1 MYKNPLVK
9 FSVAPKRLYPLYHLN
24 LTLSIAIQVS
34 LAPLLSLWYNKYT
47 VVKEKNIM
55 PKYIADEV
63 IRDKDGPANDGNHDY
78 SYRGNV
84 LFFENGSI
92 SRRDAIDYEY
102 EYFATPEEA
111 EEWAIKT
118 ADLLNKDLLSSPIAD
133 VVEEKSNNL
142 TFYLMQ
148 LSVAT
153 NEDEIAFWEERIS
166 METGIF

>member
-1 MYKNPLVK
+1 
-9 FSVAPKRLYPLYHLN
+9 
-24 LTLSIAIQVS
+24 
-34 LAPLLSLWYNKYT
+34 
-47 VVKEKNIM
+47 M

-133 VVEEKSNNL
+133 IIEEEKSNNL

>member
-1 MYKNPLVK
+1 
-9 FSVAPKRLYPLYHLN
+9 
-24 LTLSIAIQVS
+24 
-34 LAPLLSLWYNKYT
+34 
-47 VVKEKNIM
+47 M

-63 IRDKDGPANDGNHDY
+63 IRDKE
-78 SYRGNV
+78 
-84 LFFENGSI
+84 LFI
-92 SRRDAIDYEY
+92 
-102 EYFATPEEA
+102 PE
-111 EEWAIKT
+111 
-118 ADLLNKDLLSSPIAD
+118 DLSLLPIAD